1 MWLKQDKASLLF
13 SGALVL
19 VGILLFFIPMFT
31 WLSVS
36 ATDSSATM
44 NGMGHISI
52 SSVEDQSS
60 DDIQTLGLINSW
72 LPAVTNP
79 IHTMLIWTGIILIA
93 AGVVTALTTSKLGDV
108 IAAVSSGCMA
118 LIWLVLTANAM
129 HALNKAFAGTP
140 DQLRVNMGAGV
151 IIGMVLLVAALAVS
165 IIHLVRT
172 PAPSRRISTDHL

>member
-1 MWLKQDKASLLF
+1 
-13 SGALVL
+13 
-19 VGILLFFIPMFT
+19 
-31 WLSVS
+31 
-36 ATDSSATM
+36 
-44 NGMGHISI
+44 
-52 SSVEDQSS
+52 
-60 DDIQTLGLINSW
+60 
-72 LPAVTNP
+72 
-79 IHTMLIWTGIILIA
+79 MLIWTGIILIA